1 MPQAEKTAR
10 IILEDGT
17 EFEGLS
23 FGHDSSVSGEIV
35 FYTGAAGI
43 SQLLSDPALKGAI
56 LVLAHPNAGNTGIPD
71 DTLCELGLETEFES
85 SAAQISGLVVSAYT
99 AEPSHYSCKRTLS
112 KWLQKQLVPAISGI
126 DTRALIQRLRLRGT
140 MRAKILVSD
149 TKDVSFSSV
158 NLNNDTVH
166 ASVKRVTSYGNGPK
180 KIVAVDCGIK
190 NSVIR
195 ALVKDDTTVVR
206 VPCNYD
212 YSKDAFDAVV
222 VSGGPGDPTSCEK
235 TVNVLKAVLAQKKPV
250 FATGQGAVILA
261 LAAGAT
267 AFRMAQGHRSSSV
280 PCVNLENGRCYITAQ
295 NHGYGIR
302 DDSLPS
308 AWYPT
313 FLNNID
319 NSIEGFASDKGLF
332 SGVLFQC
339 EGNPGPHDTDFLFT
353 DFLALVRNGGLIK

>member
-1 MPQAEKTAR
+1 MPQTEKTAR

-23 FGHDSSVSGEIV
+23 FGHESSVSGEIV

-43 SQLLSDPALKGAI
+43 SRLLSDPSLKGAI
-56 LVLAHPNAGNTGIPD
+56 VVLAHPSAGNTGIPEE
-71 DTLCELGLETEFES
+71 TLCPLGLETEFES
-85 SAAQISGLVVSAYT
+85 SSAQIAGLVVSAYST
-99 AEPSHYSCKRTLS
+99 EPSHHTCKRSLS
-112 KWLQKQLVPAISGI
+112 KWLQKQLVPAVSGI

-149 TKDVSFSSV
+149 TKDVSFSSA
-158 NLNNDTVH
+158 NLNNDSLH
-166 ASVKRVTSYGNGPK
+166 ASIKRVTRYGNGPI
-180 KIVAVDCGIK
+180 KIIAVDCGIK
-190 NSVIR
+190 NSVLR
-195 ALVKDDTTVVR
+195 SLVQEDTTVIR

-212 YSKDAFDAVV
+212 YSNEEFDGVI

-235 TVNVLKAVLAQKKPV
+235 TVSVLKSVLTKKKPV
-250 FATGQGAVILA
+250 FATGQGAVVLA
-261 LAAGAT
+261 LAAGASSY
-267 AFRMAQGHRSSSV
+267 RMAQGHRSSSV
-280 PCVNLENGRCYITAQ
+280 PCINLENGRCYITAQ

-302 DDSLPS
+302 EDSLPP

-319 NSIEGFASDKGLF
+319 NSIEGFASAKGLF

-339 EGNPGPHDTDFLFT
+339 EGKPGPHDTDFLFS
-353 DFLALVRNGGLIK
+353 DFLDLVRNGGITK